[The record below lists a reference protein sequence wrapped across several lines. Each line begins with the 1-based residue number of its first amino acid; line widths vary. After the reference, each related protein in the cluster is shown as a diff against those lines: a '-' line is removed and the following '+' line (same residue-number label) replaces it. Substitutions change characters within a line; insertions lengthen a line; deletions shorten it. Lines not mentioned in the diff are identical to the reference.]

1 MKNKIEEQLKKIIDV
16 YKDPHEIIQ
25 LMENQDIFGYD
36 CFFYMQRY
44 SLYNILDSKIMD
56 KFIFDKWMGR
66 VEFNSFILDYSTAYN
81 LLNDKHK
88 LYQSDRLIDQLYQDL
103 FDFNRKEKTHEFKY
117 HVWKKS
123 MSMRYGIEFFFVLF
137 LTIYF

>member
-1 MKNKIEEQLKKIIDV
+1 
-16 YKDPHEIIQ
+16 
-25 LMENQDIFGYD
+25 
-36 CFFYMQRY
+36 
-44 SLYNILDSKIMD
+44 MD